1 MSTLIEVK
9 EAGQRFTTRR
19 GVIDALQ
26 DVSLT
31 LEGGEVVCLVGES
44 GSGKTTLGKMIAGL
58 RRELGCLFNREPVPQ
73 RMQSCPQGE
82 VGFMPVRAIQPLHQV
97 LEPDV
102 GFMYS
107 PIEDFETRC
116 THLVNDC
123 IFGAIAADYGACA

>member
-1 MSTLIEVK
+1 MNFAIEDSPGQSAFRAEVREFFARNVSSNLEHSVDPCDMSYEQYQV
-9 EAGQRFTTRR
+9 
-19 GVIDALQ
+19 
-26 DVSLT
+26 
-31 LEGGEVVCLVGES
+31 
-44 GSGKTTLGKMIAGL
+44 
-58 RRELGCLFNREPVPQ
+58 RRELGHLLNREPVPQ
-73 RMQSCPQGE
+73 RMQSCPEGH
-82 VGFMPVRAIQPLHQV
+82 VGFMPVLAIQHLHQV